1 MSTEVPLT
9 PKHDTQPIDA
19 QETRARA
26 TANTDS
32 EYQDLKERRSINP
45 RKAALALALG
55 TGAVVGGGIVAM
67 EAFSGNTQVTNEQE
81 GQGADTKDVQPTDG
95 ATFSES
101 PASIASSSPSPSS
114 TAALEN
120 QPITSGDTLG
130 TLELEAGQ
138 TDEMLVKDFIHGLA
152 SWTNEGSDTAAE
164 YQLQHGKGKPV
175 DEVAAEIAQNNRQK
189 FVDTYVS
196 STALKN
202 ERVTHFIDDAT
213 RGNGSTI
220 MYAIL
225 TNPKTNPQNL
235 DYYKRVYELN
245 SPVAKAHQEG
255 ETRTLQFTVKGSSN
269 YEDTIYF
276 NKQTDADDIA
286 YTAYTVAFTPENGK
300 EKITDIA
307 TAYVK
312 Q

>member
-9 PKHDTQPIDA
+9 PKHDIQPIDA
-19 QETRARA
+19 QEARARA

-55 TGAVVGGGIVAM
+55 TGAVVGGGMLAM
-67 EAFSGNTQVTNEQE
+67 EAFPGNTQATNEQE
-81 GQGADTKDVQPTDG
+81 GQGTDTKDILPTDS
-95 ATFSES
+95 ATSSES
-101 PASIASSSPSPSS
+101 PTSIASSSPSPSS

-120 QPITSGDTLG
+120 QPITGGDTLG

-138 TDEMLVKDFIHGLA
+138 TDEMLVNDFIHGLA
-152 SWTNEGSDTAAE
+152 GWTNEGSDTATE
-164 YQLQHGKGKPV
+164 YQLQHGKGKSV

-189 FVDTYVS
+189 FIDTYIS
-196 STALKN
+196 STALTN
-202 ERVTHFIDDAT
+202 ERVAHFIDDMT
-213 RGNGSTI
+213 RGNANTV
-220 MYAIL
+220 MYATI
-225 TNPKTNPQNL
+225 TDPQENPQNL
-235 DYYKRVYELN
+235 DYYKRAYELS
-245 SPVAKAHQEG
+245 SPVAKAHQQG

-269 YEDTIYF
+269 YEDTTYF